1 MPAPTTRSAKADDT
15 FFTALENGHPV
26 RAACTAAGYA
36 RRCVYRWRRN
46 DPDFGAR
53 WSRALTMAGD
63 LLEEEADRRGRDG
76 VDVPVFHK
84 GEASGTKRKYSDS
97 LLLARLKAIRPEL
110 YRERI
115 TVPGPQNQP
124 LTVVLRDFSLE
135 DVARRCAQGEHVD
148 LATVSPRIRAILE
161 RAEDESRTRK
171 AAQISTPDPCATRA
185 TSVLLSP
192 VK

>member
-1 MPAPTTRSAKADDT
+1 
-15 FFTALENGHPV
+15 
-26 RAACTAAGYA
+26 
-36 RRCVYRWRRN
+36 VYRWRRN
-46 DPDFGAR
+46 DLDFGAR

-135 DVARRCAQGEHVD
+135 DVARRYAQGEHVD